1 MDQTPE
7 RGVASAAPLYGSLP
21 ARIETTPAADD
32 LLRKLT
38 SIHGPL
44 MFHQSGG
51 CCDGSAP
58 MCYTAGEF
66 RVGGADVL
74 LGELF
79 IRDLKTAAGE
89 AAGPIKVWISLE
101 QFEYW
106 KHTHITIDLVPGRGG
121 GFSLETPE
129 GLRFIIRSRLFSDA
143 EAMELLGKPVL
154 LGDGQLKVV

>member
-1 MDQTPE
+1 MNTI
-7 RGVASAAPLYGSLP
+7 YGTLP
-21 ARIETTPAADD
+21 KRIESTPAADD

-74 LGELF
+74 LGELNVA
-79 IRDLKTAAGE
+79 DVAD
-89 AAGPIKVWISLE
+89 PIKVWISLE

-106 KHTHITIDLVPGRGG
+106 KHTHITIDVVPGRGG

-129 GLRFIIRSRLFSDA
+129 GLRFMIRSRLFTDD
-143 EAMELLGKPVL
+143 EARALDGTPVL
-154 LGDGQLKVV
+154 LGSGAEKII

>member
-1 MDQTPE
+1 MN
-7 RGVASAAPLYGSLP
+7 AIYGTLP
-21 ARIETTPAADD
+21 KRIESTPAADD
-32 LLRKLT
+32 LMRKLT

-74 LGELF
+74 LGELNV
-79 IRDLKTAAGE
+79 DEVAE
-89 AAGPIKVWISLE
+89 PIKVWISLE

-106 KHTHITIDLVPGRGG
+106 KHTHITIDVVPGRGG

-129 GLRFIIRSRLFSDA
+129 GMRFMIRSRLFTDD
-143 EAMELLGKPVL
+143 EARALDGTAVL
-154 LGDGQLKVV
+154 LGSGAEKVV